1 VVQVAQLV
9 QLVAD
14 LVRPD
19 LRLELR
25 RLLLANCLAALQML
39 GPSGGQALVP
49 VGARLELVGGAGQV
63 LLVGRQVARLLALRM
78 EHEGG
83 HLLLEVLLLLFKLV
97 ELVEVLK
104 LLEMLRVLQV
114 RLLQT
119 SVLLAAHEQ
128 RAVLGRGVQLHACG

>member
-1 VVQVAQLV
+1 VAQLA
-9 QLVAD
+9 QLVTH
-14 LVRPD
+14 LVRLD

-25 RLLLANCLAALQML
+25 RLLLA
-39 GPSGGQALVP
+39 
-49 VGARLELVGGAGQV
+49 E
-63 LLVGRQVARLLALRM
+63 RM

-83 HLLLEVLLLLFKLV
+83 HLLLEVLLLLVELIKLV
-97 ELVEVLK
+97 EMVEL
-104 LLEMLRVLQV
+104 LRVLQV